1 MVSAEGASHRK
12 TSAVKAC
19 ISSRDLADGVER
31 HTIPIE
37 LTKDKNKIM
46 KKNIV
51 SETLLGM
58 ADEEKADLL
67 EADLKTI
74 LVITGS
80 YLYSGADLTDIEDS
94 VFARIN
100 ELAVKYLV
108 EQENQVPTGVTIQ

>member
-1 MVSAEGASHRK
+1 
-12 TSAVKAC
+12 
-19 ISSRDLADGVER
+19 
-31 HTIPIE
+31 
-37 LTKDKNKIM
+37 M

-51 SETLLGM
+51 SETLLEM
-58 ADEEKADLL
+58 AEEEEADLL

-74 LVITGS
+74 LMITGS

-108 EQENQVPTGVTIQ
+108 EQENQVPRNVTIQ